1 MAKSTYYLY
10 DLDPKL
16 LINLSYVEATNL
28 KIDSAKKLIKVLFEP
43 SYMDRDNTRINEI
56 DKGLGKTPLKHFGEV
71 LFQNIL
77 HLIPLPVYKYQCSH
91 LDR

>member
-16 LINLSYVEATNL
+16 LINLSYVEAINL

-43 SYMDRDNTRINEI
+43 SYMDRNNPRINDVNKAIKFNQALLEE
-56 DKGLGKTPLKHFGEV
+56 LK
-71 LFQNIL
+71 
-77 HLIPLPVYKYQCSH
+77 C
-91 LDR
+91 

>member
-16 LINLSYVEATNL
+16 LINLSYVEAINL

-43 SYMDRDNTRINEI
+43 SFMDRNNPRIN
-56 DKGLGKTPLKHFGEV
+56 D
-71 LFQNIL
+71 
-77 HLIPLPVYKYQCSH
+77 VYKAIKFNQALLEELKC
-91 LDR
+91 

>member
-16 LINLSYVEATNL
+16 LINLSYVEAINL

-43 SYMDRDNTRINEI
+43 SYMARDNTRINDVNKAIKFNQALLEE
-56 DKGLGKTPLKHFGEV
+56 LK
-71 LFQNIL
+71 
-77 HLIPLPVYKYQCSH
+77 C
-91 LDR
+91 

>member
-16 LINLSYVEATNL
+16 LINLSYVEAINL

-43 SYMDRDNTRINEI
+43 NFMDRNNTRIN
-56 DKGLGKTPLKHFGEV
+56 D
-71 LFQNIL
+71 
-77 HLIPLPVYKYQCSH
+77 VYKAIKFNQALFEELKC
-91 LDR
+91 

>member
-16 LINLSYVEATNL
+16 LSNLSYVEAINL

-43 SYMDRDNTRINEI
+43 SFMDRNNTRIN
-56 DKGLGKTPLKHFGEV
+56 D
-71 LFQNIL
+71 
-77 HLIPLPVYKYQCSH
+77 VYKAIKFNQALLEELKC
-91 LDR
+91 

>member
-16 LINLSYVEATNL
+16 LINLSYVEAINL

-43 SYMDRDNTRINEI
+43 SFMDRDNARIN
-56 DKGLGKTPLKHFGEV
+56 D
-71 LFQNIL
+71 
-77 HLIPLPVYKYQCSH
+77 VYKAIKFNQALLEELKC
-91 LDR
+91 

>member
-16 LINLSYVEATNL
+16 LINLSYVEAINL

-43 SYMDRDNTRINEI
+43 NFMDRNNTRINA
-56 DKGLGKTPLKHFGEV
+56 
-71 LFQNIL
+71 
-77 HLIPLPVYKYQCSH
+77 VYKAIKFNQALLEELKC
-91 LDR
+91 

>member
-16 LINLSYVEATNL
+16 LINLSYVEAINL

-43 SYMDRDNTRINEI
+43 SYIDRDNTRINDVNKAIKFNQALLEE
-56 DKGLGKTPLKHFGEV
+56 LK
-71 LFQNIL
+71 
-77 HLIPLPVYKYQCSH
+77 C
-91 LDR
+91 

>member
-16 LINLSYVEATNL
+16 LINLSYVEAIGL

-43 SYMDRDNTRINEI
+43 NYMNRDNTRINA
-56 DKGLGKTPLKHFGEV
+56 
-71 LFQNIL
+71 
-77 HLIPLPVYKYQCSH
+77 VYKAIKFNQALLEELKC
-91 LDR
+91 

>member
-16 LINLSYVEATNL
+16 LINLSYVEAINL

-43 SYMDRDNTRINEI
+43 SYMYRDNSRIN
-56 DKGLGKTPLKHFGEV
+56 D
-71 LFQNIL
+71 
-77 HLIPLPVYKYQCSH
+77 VYKAIKFNEDLLEELKC
-91 LDR
+91 

>member
-16 LINLSYVEATNL
+16 LINLSYVEAINL

-43 SYMDRDNTRINEI
+43 NFMDRNNTRIN
-56 DKGLGKTPLKHFGEV
+56 D
-71 LFQNIL
+71 
-77 HLIPLPVYKYQCSH
+77 VYKAIKFNQALLEELKC
-91 LDR
+91 

>member
-16 LINLSYVEATNL
+16 LVKLSYVEAINL

-43 SYMDRDNTRINEI
+43 SFMDRSNSRIN
-56 DKGLGKTPLKHFGEV
+56 D
-71 LFQNIL
+71 
-77 HLIPLPVYKYQCSH
+77 VYKAIKFNQALLEELKC
-91 LDR
+91 

>member
-16 LINLSYVEATNL
+16 LINLSYVEAINL

-43 SYMDRDNTRINEI
+43 SYMDRDNPRIN
-56 DKGLGKTPLKHFGEV
+56 D
-71 LFQNIL
+71 
-77 HLIPLPVYKYQCSH
+77 VYKAIKFNQALLEELKC
-91 LDR
+91 

>member
-16 LINLSYVEATNL
+16 FINLSYVEAINL

-43 SYMDRDNTRINEI
+43 SFMDRDNTRINDVNKAIKFNQALLEE
-56 DKGLGKTPLKHFGEV
+56 LK
-71 LFQNIL
+71 
-77 HLIPLPVYKYQCSH
+77 C
-91 LDR
+91 

>member
-16 LINLSYVEATNL
+16 LINLSYVEAINL

-43 SYMDRDNTRINEI
+43 NFIDRNNTRINA
-56 DKGLGKTPLKHFGEV
+56 
-71 LFQNIL
+71 
-77 HLIPLPVYKYQCSH
+77 VYKAIKFNQALLEELKC
-91 LDR
+91 

>member
-16 LINLSYVEATNL
+16 LVNLSYVEAINL

-43 SYMDRDNTRINEI
+43 SYMDRDNTRINDVNKAIKFNQALLEE
-56 DKGLGKTPLKHFGEV
+56 LK
-71 LFQNIL
+71 
-77 HLIPLPVYKYQCSH
+77 C
-91 LDR
+91 

>member
-16 LINLSYVEATNL
+16 LSNLSYVEAINL

-43 SYMDRDNTRINEI
+43 SYMDRDNTRINDVNKAIKFNQALLEE
-56 DKGLGKTPLKHFGEV
+56 LK
-71 LFQNIL
+71 
-77 HLIPLPVYKYQCSH
+77 C
-91 LDR
+91 

>member
-16 LINLSYVEATNL
+16 LINLSYVEAINL

-43 SYMDRDNTRINEI
+43 NFMDRNNSRIN
-56 DKGLGKTPLKHFGEV
+56 D
-71 LFQNIL
+71 
-77 HLIPLPVYKYQCSH
+77 VYKAIKFNQALLEELKC
-91 LDR
+91 

>member
-16 LINLSYVEATNL
+16 LINLSYVEAINL

-43 SYMDRDNTRINEI
+43 NYMNRDNTRIN
-56 DKGLGKTPLKHFGEV
+56 D
-71 LFQNIL
+71 
-77 HLIPLPVYKYQCSH
+77 VYKAIKFNQALLEELKC
-91 LDR
+91 

>member
-16 LINLSYVEATNL
+16 LINLSYVEAINL

-43 SYMDRDNTRINEI
+43 SYMSRDNTRVS
-56 DKGLGKTPLKHFGEV
+56 H
-71 LFQNIL
+71 
-77 HLIPLPVYKYQCSH
+77 VYKAIKFNQALLEELKC
-91 LDR
+91 

>member
-16 LINLSYVEATNL
+16 LIHLSYVEAINL

-43 SYMDRDNTRINEI
+43 SFMDRNNTRIN
-56 DKGLGKTPLKHFGEV
+56 D
-71 LFQNIL
+71 
-77 HLIPLPVYKYQCSH
+77 VYKAIKFNQALLEELKC
-91 LDR
+91 